1 VVPKKLELQK
11 QILDEAHLSRYSI
24 HPGSNKMYQDLRQRL
39 WWTRMKREV
48 AQYVSECDIC
58 KRVKASHLR
67 PAGLLQ
73 PLTIPSGK
81 WEDISMDFIV
91 GLPKTAKGYDSI
103 WVVVDR
109 FTKSAH
115 FIPVKAGYKSHQ
127 YAELYIAR
135 IVSLHGIPKTIISDR
150 GSQFVARFWE
160 QLHAALG
167 TQLIR
172 SSAYHPQTDG
182 QTERINQILED
193 MLRACALTYSQKW
206 DDCLPLS

>member
-1 VVPKKLELQK
+1 VVPKDLELRK
-11 QILDEAHLSRYSI
+11 WILDEAHLSRYSI
-24 HPGSNKMYQDLRQRL
+24 HLGSNKMYQDLRQQL
-39 WWTRMKREV
+39 WWTRMKWEI

-73 PLTIPSGK
+73 PLTIPSEK

-109 FTKSAH
+109 LTKSAH
-115 FIPVKAGYKSHQ
+115 FIPVKTGYKSHQ

-135 IVSLHGIPKTIISDR
+135 IVSLLGIPKTIISDR
-150 GSQFVARFWE
+150 GSQFVARF
-160 QLHAALG
+160 
-167 TQLIR
+167 
-172 SSAYHPQTDG
+172 
-182 QTERINQILED
+182 
-193 MLRACALTYSQKW
+193 
-206 DDCLPLS
+206 

>member
-1 VVPKKLELQK
+1 
-11 QILDEAHLSRYSI
+11 
-24 HPGSNKMYQDLRQRL
+24 
-39 WWTRMKREV
+39 
-48 AQYVSECDIC
+48 
-58 KRVKASHLR
+58 
-67 PAGLLQ
+67 
-73 PLTIPSGK
+73 
-81 WEDISMDFIV
+81 MDFIV

-135 IVSLHGIPKTIISDR
+135 IVSLHGIPKTIISDS
-150 GSQFVARFWE
+150 GSQFVAHFWE
-160 QLHAALG
+160 LLHAALG

-206 DDCLPLS
+206 DE

>member
-1 VVPKKLELQK
+1 
-11 QILDEAHLSRYSI
+11 
-24 HPGSNKMYQDLRQRL
+24 
-39 WWTRMKREV
+39 MKREV

-182 QTERINQILED
+182 QTERINHILKICFELVRSPTARNG
-193 MLRACALTYSQKW
+193 MIVYLWLSSPITTVIRRVSKW
-206 DDCLPLS
+206 LPLRPYMGEDVGLR

>member
-1 VVPKKLELQK
+1 MAPKDLELRK
-11 QILDEAHLSRYSI
+11 RILDEAHVSRYSI

-39 WWTRMKREV
+39 WWTRMKREI

-81 WEDISMDFIV
+81 WEDISIDFIV

-109 FTKSAH
+109 LTKSAH
-115 FIPVKAGYKSHQ
+115 FIPVKTGYKSHQ
-127 YAELYIAR
+127 YAELYIVR

-206 DDCLPLS
+206 DE